1 MTVKIMQYKAGRNTC
16 RGKKGIMEE
25 YTNQEIDTEYLQMLP
40 RDSLQTVLQWT
51 LADLENWSSNDSVD
65 DKVQGF
71 TAMLL
76 EAVRYQ
82 MKKQIDIINKGE
94 EQ

>member
-40 RDSLQTVLQWT
+40 KDSLQTVISWT
-51 LADLENWSSNDSVD
+51 LRDLETWANNEQATE
-65 DKVQGF
+65 KVQGF
-71 TAMLL
+71 SAMLL
-76 EAVRYQ
+76 EAIRYQ
-82 MKKQIDIINKGE
+82 MQKQIDILNKQE

>member
-1 MTVKIMQYKAGRNTC
+1 
-16 RGKKGIMEE
+16 MEE

-82 MKKQIDIINKGE
+82 MKKQIDIIAHAVFKSDIVPINLHSSVLLFV
-94 EQ
+94 

>member
-1 MTVKIMQYKAGRNTC
+1 M
-16 RGKKGIMEE
+16 E
-25 YTNQEIDTEYLQMLP
+25 YTNREIDEEYLQLLQK
-40 RDSLQTVLQWT
+40 DSLQIVLQWT
-51 LADLENWSSNDSVD
+51 LSDLENWSSNDSVD

-71 TAMLL
+71 ASMLL

-82 MKKQIDIINKGE
+82 MKKQIDVINKGE

>member
-25 YTNQEIDTEYLQMLP
+25 YTNQEIDTEYLQTLS
-40 RDSLQTVLQWT
+40 RDSLQTVISWT
-51 LADLENWSSNDSVD
+51 LRDLESWANNEQATER
-65 DKVQGF
+65 VQGF
-71 TAMLL
+71 SAMLL

-82 MKKQIDIINKGE
+82 MQKEIDKLNKQE

>member
-16 RGKKGIMEE
+16 RGKKGIME
-25 YTNQEIDTEYLQMLP
+25 YTNREIDEEYLQLLQK
-40 RDSLQTVLQWT
+40 DSLQIVLQWT
-51 LADLENWSSNDSVD
+51 LSDLENWSSNDSVD
-65 DKVQGF
+65 EKVQGF
-71 TAMLL
+71 AGMLL

>member
-1 MTVKIMQYKAGRNTC
+1 M
-16 RGKKGIMEE
+16 E
-25 YTNQEIDTEYLQMLP
+25 YTNREIDEEYLQLLQK
-40 RDSLQTVLQWT
+40 DSLQIVLQWT
-51 LADLENWSSNDSVD
+51 LSDLENWSSNDSVD
-65 DKVQGF
+65 EKVQGF
-71 TAMLL
+71 ASMLL

>member
-1 MTVKIMQYKAGRNTC
+1 
-16 RGKKGIMEE
+16 MEE
-25 YTNQEIDTEYLQMLP
+25 YTNQEIDTEYLQLLP
-40 RDSLQTVLQWT
+40 KDSLQTVLQWT
-51 LADLENWSSNDSVD
+51 LADLETWSSNDAVT

-71 TAMLL
+71 AAMLL